1 MSAVFGRM
9 VQLKTEC
16 GSSPLIQ
23 RIIYEF
29 ASSPAFPAHIEAVQ
43 ATYRERR
50 DAIIAAVA
58 RDLPEA
64 RIAAPEGG
72 YYVWLTLPSHI
83 DGDMLATIA
92 GEVGVNLIAGSR
104 FFASTGTDV
113 PRTHNRLAFSYPT
126 PTQIEEGVRRS
137 GAVYRGAG
145 KSTR

>member
-1 MSAVFGRM
+1 M
-9 VQLKTEC
+9 VQLKSEG

-72 YYVWLTLPSHI
+72 YYRSEERRV
-83 DGDMLATIA
+83 GKA
-92 GEVGVNLIAGSR
+92 GVSTCRSR
-104 FFASTGTDV
+104 WS
-113 PRTHNRLAFSYPT
+113 PYHSKKNRIIVDNHT
-126 PTQIEEGVRRS
+126 N
-137 GAVYRGAG
+137 
-145 KSTR
+145 